1 MSSMASDPVVETSGL
16 RKVYRT
22 RFGRPV
28 VAVDSLDLVVPARGV
43 HGLLGPNG
51 AGKSTTLRMLLGLAR
66 PTRGEIRV
74 LGEPVPRRLSA
85 VMPRVG
91 AVVDEPGFVPSFTA
105 RRNLMLLARA
115 SGVSRHHVD
124 AALGQV
130 GLTGRD
136 RERYGSYSAG
146 MRQRL
151 AIAAALM
158 RSPDLLVLDEPT
170 DGLDPAG
177 ARDIRDLIRAL
188 GDHGVSVLL
197 VSHNLAEVQQVCHS
211 VSILAEGRLLASG
224 SVAEVAGDET
234 VRNVRVGV
242 ANPATATKVLESAG
256 YKVRRDLA
264 QLVVEGAEHPED
276 VVHVLADQD
285 IYVRELVPVRGDLES
300 VFLRLTR
307 EAARRAQSER
317 EGGAA

>member
-1 MSSMASDPVVETSGL
+1 MSSMASAPAIETSGL

-22 RFGRPV
+22 RVGRPV
-28 VAVDSLDLVVPARGV
+28 VAVDSLDLVVPAGGV

-51 AGKSTTLRMLLGLAR
+51 AGKTTTLRMLLGLAR

-74 LGEPVPRRLSA
+74 LGAPVPRRLPA

-91 AVVDEPGFVPSFTA
+91 AVVDEPGFVPSLTG
-105 RRNLMLLARA
+105 RKNLMQLARA
-115 SGVSRHHVD
+115 AGVSRHHVD

-130 GLTGRD
+130 GLTGHD
-136 RERYGSYSAG
+136 RERYAGYSAG
-146 MRQRL
+146 MRRRL

-158 RSPDLLVLDEPT
+158 LSPDLLVLDEPT

-177 ARDIRDLIRAL
+177 ARDVRDLLSAL
-188 GDHGVSVLL
+188 GDHGVTVLL

-211 VSILAEGRLLASG
+211 ASILADGRLLASG
-224 SVAEVAGDET
+224 AVADLVGDET
-234 VRNVRVGV
+234 VRNVRVGI
-242 ANPATATKVLESAG
+242 ANPATATRFLEAAG
-256 YKVRRDLA
+256 YRVRRDGL

-276 VVHVLADQD
+276 IVHVLADQD
-285 IYVRELVPVRGDLES
+285 MYVRELVPVRGDLET

-307 EAARRAQSER
+307 EADRGAEQDRD
-317 EGGAA
+317 GGAA